1 MVPFCANFLSG
12 NEFENALTIFYC
24 FDYGKNKSD
33 AVEKIAIDEHDY
45 HKCSL
50 CVIVNFI
57 TRSYHQQH

>member
-12 NEFENALTIFYC
+12 NEFENVLTIFCC
-24 FDYGKNKSD
+24 FDYGENKSD
-33 AVEKIAIDEHDY
+33 AVEKIAIDENGY

-57 TRSYHQQH
+57 ARLYHQ